1 MKIDA
6 PPRSGTIQ
14 STDPVVMHHHR
25 RFGSSER
32 FERHGTRRLLKSLAV
47 KSLVVILFLLG
58 FKVCTGQDF
67 IQSPILPEQARLEQG
82 FTLRLR
88 YRSTP
93 QAAYMPLKV
102 ELRGD
107 GKFQRDRNFRL
118 RVSTINESIVPKA
131 NGMEYE
137 IDIGIEENQSE
148 HVDLHMLPKWF
159 VGEAFNLQLF
169 EDDQPIPGYE
179 WRIEEDYTGPLYTRG
194 GVFENETKFNWLY
207 VADSSAGAAIPK
219 EMFPDLLSHI
229 QNERISPDAKLA
241 RYFDQY
247 GIVPAGGT
255 GTRGSPPTTSPEE
268 FWKQAKASGQLD
280 YVWLNDVPDDWRY
293 YQSHDSIVM
302 QPHTFAKLYFSD
314 PSRYAALKRW
324 QMLGGTLV
332 VLGSWDNIARI
343 KAITDSRHGQGSKNQ
358 QTTPPTLTPQP
369 FIYPV
374 RGGDFNKEERIS
386 SREDGIAKEFIK
398 QELQWLAEQMS
409 AVLKGVPLEM
419 GVDKIFAIEDAK
431 GTEKLYY
438 GYHDTGRE
446 SLYLNERVEANL
458 SQSLIERFRVLS
470 LCYHQLRTNRTL
482 QIKDRKTRIALNEE
496 PSWLSS
502 WNADAQF
509 GSVHEVGMGLQVFMH
524 FGSAWK
530 SENSSLP
537 VRTRWEIAEKLAGDG
552 FSPTVKRG
560 VEPILSN
567 QRFSDWKIPGI
578 AEPPVY
584 TFIGF
589 LSGFFLLVGPIAY
602 WQTKRIGRPYLMF
615 AIAPTLALITTIT
628 MFGYGM
634 IADGFGSFA
643 RVRQI
648 TWSDGRTGD
657 GIERVRATYFTG
669 SKQRTPLHFPR
680 EAEIF
685 PYLNRGKASWGTMAD
700 LPEGNLGTVTL
711 QDKQQWLSSTS
722 LPSRSQQQFVSHHP
736 RPQLGSLNIVQNWP
750 ADLSPP
756 SVYSTT
762 VNGRFQTWNPVVVP
776 NVTNG
781 FPFTLR
787 SLIICDRIGNHWLIN
802 SLKPGDSANG
812 KLLTRDD
819 ASRIL
824 GELYTT
830 HRPIGSVSE
839 SRNSRSTRSN
849 TRNNGEDFRDLTVRF
864 LLEGNSKNRRTGGV
878 LEEWL
883 QQHLLTEG
891 ELPKMHFVVF
901 SDVSDDAVA
910 IDNCELKASVR
921 YVMGT
926 YQ

>member
-32 FERHGTRRLLKSLAV
+32 FERNGTSRLLKSL
-47 KSLVVILFLLG
+47 VVIFFLLG
-58 FKVCTGQDF
+58 FKDCPGQDF

-82 FTLRLR
+82 FTLRLS

-102 ELRGD
+102 ELRSD

-137 IDIGIEENQSE
+137 IDIGIEENQSK

-159 VGEAFNLQLF
+159 VGEAFNLQLS

-207 VADSSAGAAIPK
+207 IADSSAGAALPQ

-229 QNERISPDAKLA
+229 QNERTSPDAKLA

-255 GTRGSPPTTSPEE
+255 GTLGSPPATSPEE

-280 YVWLNDVPDDWRY
+280 YVWLNDAPDDWRY
-293 YQSHDSIVM
+293 YQSHDIIVM
-302 QPHTFAKLYFSD
+302 QPHTFDKLYFSD
-314 PSRYAALKRW
+314 SSHYTALKQW
-324 QMLGGTLV
+324 QLLGGTLV
-332 VLGSWDNIARI
+332 VLGSWTEYRYERTPDGDLFRRHQPFMYPA
-343 KAITDSRHGQGSKNQ
+343 RHGNR
-358 QTTPPTLTPQP
+358 
-369 FIYPV
+369 YV
-374 RGGDFNKEERIS
+374 DDKE
-386 SREDGIAKEFIK
+386 KEVIK

-409 AVLKGVPLEM
+409 SILSSVNLELTADKVL
-419 GVDKIFAIEDAK
+419 AIEDES
-431 GTEKLYY
+431 GVEQLYY
-438 GYHDTGRE
+438 YYE
-446 SLYLNERVEANL
+446 NEDKEKRINGPSDFVPLGQNL
-458 SQSLIERFRVLS
+458 SKSVIERFRIIS
-470 LCYHQLRTNRTL
+470 LCYHQLRTRKRLTIQDNRIPIEL
-482 QIKDRKTRIALNEE
+482 GRK
-496 PSWLSS
+496 PHWWWSS
-502 WNADAQF
+502 NASPQF

-524 FGSAWK
+524 FGSK
-530 SENSSLP
+530 YGSRNSSLP

-560 VEPILSN
+560 VEPIVSN

-615 AIAPTLALITTIT
+615 AIAPILALITTIT

-685 PYLNRGKASWGTMAD
+685 PYLNRGKASWATMAD
-700 LPEGNLGTVTL
+700 LPESNLGTVTL
-711 QDKQQWLSSTS
+711 QDRQQWLNPSS

-736 RPQLGSLNIVQNWP
+736 RPQLGSLKILQNWP
-750 ADLSPP
+750 AELRP
-756 SVYSTT
+756 YSKL
-762 VNGRFQTWNPVVVP
+762 VNGRFQWNPVVVP

-781 FPFTLR
+781 FHFTLR
-787 SLIICDRIGNHWLIN
+787 SLIICDRIGNHWLIT
-802 SLKPGDSANG
+802 SLKPGDSADG
-812 KLLTRDD
+812 KLITSED

-839 SRNSRSTRSN
+839 SRNSRSTRSIN
-849 TRNNGEDFRDLTVRF
+849 GNNGDDFRDLTVRF

-891 ELPKMHFVVF
+891 ELPKMHFVAI

>member
-6 PPRSGTIQ
+6 TPRSGMMQ
-14 STDPVVMHHHR
+14 SSDSVVMR
-25 RFGSSER
+25 RQSRFGSR
-32 FERHGTRRLLKSLAV
+32 KRCHRNGNRRSLKPLL
-47 KSLVVILFLLG
+47 VIFFFLG
-58 FKVCTGQDF
+58 FKVSVAQNF
-67 IQSPILPEQARLEQG
+67 IQSPMLPEQARLKQG
-82 FTLRLR
+82 FTLRLS

-93 QAAYMPLKV
+93 QAAYMPLKI

-118 RVSTINESIVPKA
+118 RVSSINQSIVPKA

-229 QNERISPDAKLA
+229 QNERTSPDAKLA

-247 GIVPAGGT
+247 GIVPADGT
-255 GTRGSPPTTSPEE
+255 GTLGSPPATSPEE

-280 YVWLNDVPDDWRY
+280 YVWLNDAPDDWRY
-293 YQSHDSIVM
+293 YQSHDIIVM
-302 QPHTFAKLYFSD
+302 QPHTFDKLYFSD
-314 PSRYAALKRW
+314 SSHYTALKQW
-324 QMLGGTLV
+324 QLLGGTLV
-332 VLGSWDNIARI
+332 VLGSWTEYRYERTPDGDLFRRHQPFMYPA
-343 KAITDSRHGQGSKNQ
+343 RHGHGYVDQ
-358 QTTPPTLTPQP
+358 
-369 FIYPV
+369 
-374 RGGDFNKEERIS
+374 KE
-386 SREDGIAKEFIK
+386 KEVIK

-431 GTEKLYY
+431 GAEKLYY

-482 QIKDRKTRIALNEE
+482 QIKDRKTPIVLNEK

-524 FGSAWK
+524 FGSQFR
-530 SENSSLP
+530 SRNSSLP

-560 VEPILSN
+560 VEPIVSN

-648 TWSDGRTGD
+648 TWSDGRTGE

-685 PYLNRGKASWGTMAD
+685 PYPNRGKASWATMPN
-700 LPEGNLGTVTL
+700 LPESNLGTVTL
-711 QDKQQWLSSTS
+711 QDKQQWLSPSS

-736 RPQLGSLNIVQNWP
+736 RPQLGSLKILQNWP
-750 ADLSPP
+750 ADLSPS
-756 SVYSTT
+756 SVYSTM

-787 SLIICDRIGNHWLIN
+787 TLIICDQIGNHWLIP
-802 SLKPGDSANG
+802 SLKPGDSADG
-812 KLLTRDD
+812 KLLTSDD

-839 SRNSRSTRSN
+839 SRSSRSTRGI
-849 TRNNGEDFRDLTVRF
+849 RNNGEDFRDLTVRF
-864 LLEGNSKNRRTGGV
+864 LLEGNSKHRRTGGV

-891 ELPKMHFVVF
+891 ELPKMHFVAI
-901 SDVSDDAVA
+901 SHVSDDAVA